1 MRQIRNKKFLNR
13 NNKCNFAPIK
23 DVNNKIKYN
32 NLKGKQMKK
41 DLLRFG
47 LLSLLLVFAFIAKAQ
62 NVTAVW
68 DFQNN
73 LPEGINTAANFQGKE
88 GDLASTV
95 EGITM
100 HINATQGKLKGRTS
114 DAQFNTGAILQI
126 PVKSANDVVTV
137 TTYPNYHN
145 LTVGGKAATADVTEY
160 NATSAEVAKGYVEVN
175 ATAQSYLYQI
185 KVVHVSAIQEKA
197 LYTTDFTEWK
207 KVDGKTANNT
217 VVDLKTLYSKE
228 VFTMTLNGVEI
239 NPTGTNAKFADRTG
253 YMKTLKY
260 TGEYSAA
267 EPSAVTSA
275 LASITKITLHQA
287 ATGGKRGIKVSV
299 KGDCDADWVAI
310 HNVSIVT
317 QGGEDLTLD
326 VNRTNCQIKFEG
338 FTLSQNAFVTDLAI
352 YGNVDMSK
360 TPMLGTFSLNGT
372 NYSAVD
378 IFKEDASGKQLATLL
393 VSKKAT
399 LISETN
405 PLTDLVAA
413 NGTIK
418 STTYTTTGEGT
429 DQKTVVTIVVE
440 ANSDEVTYELTVGFK
455 PDFTLTYYNIDGT
468 TAIGTQKV
476 EQDANIEKFQKD
488 AEEQVTVVE
497 GKKFR
502 GWATDLKKDS
512 KKFTTSSVITADTKL
527 YAVVTDI
534 ETANKAARYDYDLQ
548 KEGFCADD
556 HEAFCVEGNGKWHD
570 VTHGWTFSA
579 GDKIKILMGG
589 KGYIKMNLCK
599 FSTTGNIT
607 LTDPKGTEIASVDA
621 KASTDGLITIL
632 QNTSTESGEYTL
644 TFAANAYLH
653 SLSIVNMTEPAYT
666 QEGNWYTVKAGN
678 AQSFITTLETVNAA
692 NAAADAPRSYIFLP
706 NGTYD
711 LGDKCLTQISGNNIS
726 IIGESMDNTIIVN
739 KPAIENEGIGTTAT
753 LLNLSNN
760 LYLQDIT
767 LKDALDY
774 YHTESAGRAVCLQ
787 DRGTKTICKN
797 VKMLSYQDTYYSN
810 EPNGKGQFYFED
822 SEIHGTV
829 DYICGGG
836 DVYFNRVLFVN
847 ESRKEGVKN
856 GTDVIAAP
864 NSKSEWGYIF
874 KDCTI
879 ENKAANFSLGRSW
892 NNIARLTWLNTTI
905 NQKDEILND
914 GTKYA
919 YFDIAAMDAAIADKF
934 RLDVL
939 KDAEGNTFSPEEKKV
954 LFKDKNGKT
963 KAAEENIIL
972 TAEEAATYTLDA
984 VFGEWKPAVLSTQA
998 AATAATLDSDKLSWT
1013 GDAQMYLVSKDG
1025 KFFALTTEKSVNL
1038 NGEKGTFAV
1047 RAANQMGGFG
1057 ATANSVSTGIRNIT
1071 SATEAAVIKTAIY
1084 AADGTQLTNLQ
1095 KGINIIVKT
1104 LADGSKKTSK
1114 VIVK

>member
-1 MRQIRNKKFLNR
+1 MKRN
-13 NNKCNFAPIK
+13 
-23 DVNNKIKYN
+23 
-32 NLKGKQMKK
+32 
-41 DLLRFG
+41 LLRLG

-68 DFQNN
+68 DFQKN

-100 HINATQGKLKGRTS
+100 HVNATQGKLKGRTS
-114 DAQFNTGAILQI
+114 DAQFNTGTILQI
-126 PVKSANDVVTV
+126 PVKSAKDVVTV
-137 TTYPNYHN
+137 TTFPNYHN

-160 NATSAEVAKGYVEVN
+160 NATSAEVAKGYVEVV
-175 ATAQSYLYQI
+175 ATGQSYLYQI

-197 LYTTDFTEWK
+197 LYTTDFTNWK

-217 VVDLKTLYSKE
+217 LVNLKTLYSKE
-228 VFTMTLNGVEI
+228 AFSMTLNGVEI
-239 NPTGTNAKFADRTG
+239 NPTGTNTKFADRTG

-260 TGEYSAA
+260 TGEYSTA
-267 EPSAVTSA
+267 EPSAVTSP

-287 ATGGKRGIKVSV
+287 ATGGTRGIKVSV
-299 KGDCDADWVAI
+299 KGDGDADWVAI

-317 QGGEDLTLD
+317 TSGEDLTLD
-326 VNRTNCQIKFEG
+326 VNRTNCQIKFEN
-338 FTLSQNAFVTDLAI
+338 FKLNQNAYVTDLAI

-372 NYSAVD
+372 SIPAVD
-378 IFKEDASGKQLATLL
+378 IFNEDASGKQLATLL
-393 VSKKAT
+393 VSKKAN
-399 LISETN
+399 LISETH
-405 PLTDLVAA
+405 PLTDIVAA

-418 STTYTTTGEGT
+418 STTYTTTGEGA

-440 ANSDEVTYELTVGFK
+440 SKGDEVTYELTVGFK

-468 TAIGTQKV
+468 TVLGTQKV
-476 EQDANIEKFQKD
+476 EQDANIEKFQEGM
-488 AEEQVTVVE
+488 EEKVTVAE

-512 KKFTTSSVITADTKL
+512 KKFTTSSVITADTNL

-534 ETANKAARYDYDLQ
+534 ETASETARYDYNFQ
-548 KEGFCADD
+548 KEGFDIND
-556 HEAFCVEGNGKWHD
+556 HEAISVEGKGKWHD
-570 VTHGWTFSA
+570 TTHGWTFTA

-599 FSTTGNIT
+599 FSNAGDIT
-607 LTDPKGTEIASVDA
+607 LTAPDGTTIASVDA
-621 KASTDGLITIL
+621 KASTDGISTIL
-632 QNTSTESGEYTL
+632 QNTSTASGEYTL

-666 QEGNWYTVKAGN
+666 QEGNWYTVKTGN

-711 LGDKCLTQISGNNIS
+711 LGDKCLTLINGNNIS

-753 LLNLSNN
+753 LLNQSNN

-774 YHTESAGRAVCLQ
+774 YKTGAAGRAVCLQ

-847 ESRKEGVKN
+847 ESRKENEKN

-914 GTKYA
+914 GTKYT
-919 YFDIAAMDAAIADKF
+919 YFNIAAMETAIADKF

-939 KDAEGNTFSPEEKKV
+939 KDAEGNTFSPAEKMV
-954 LFKDKNGKT
+954 LFKDKNGKA
-963 KAAEENIIL
+963 KEAEENIIL

-984 VFGEWKPAVLSTQA
+984 VFGDWKPANLSAQT
-998 AATAATLDSDKLSWT
+998 AATAATLSNDKLSWT
-1013 GDAQMYLVSKDG
+1013 GDAQMYLVAKDG
-1025 KFFALTTEKSVNL
+1025 KFFALTTEKSINL
-1038 NGEKGTFAV
+1038 NGEKGTFTI

-1057 ATANSVSTGIRNIT
+1057 ATANSVSTGIRNI
-1071 SATEAAVIKTAIY
+1071 ATATAAVIKTAIY
-1084 AADGTQLTNLQ
+1084 AADGTQLSNLQ

>member
-1 MRQIRNKKFLNR
+1 MCIRDR
-13 NNKCNFAPIK
+13 
-23 DVNNKIKYN
+23 YN
-32 NLKGKQMKK
+32 VG
-41 DLLRFG
+41 
-47 LLSLLLVFAFIAKAQ
+47 
-62 NVTAVW
+62 T
-68 DFQNN
+68 
-73 LPEGINTAANFQGKE
+73 
-88 GDLASTV
+88 
-95 EGITM
+95 
-100 HINATQGKLKGRTS
+100 
-114 DAQFNTGAILQI
+114 ILQI
-126 PVKSANDVVTV
+126 PVKSAKDVVTV

-160 NATSAEVAKGYVEVN
+160 NATSAEVAKGYVEVV
-175 ATAQSYLYQI
+175 ATGGCYLYQI

-197 LYTTDFTEWK
+197 LYTTDFTNWK
-207 KVDGKTANNT
+207 KVDGKTAKNT
-217 VVDLKTLYSKE
+217 LVDLKTLYSKE
-228 VFTMTLNGVEI
+228 AFSMTLNGVEI

-260 TGEYSAA
+260 TGEYSTA
-267 EPSAVTSA
+267 EPSAVTSP

-287 ATGGKRGIKVSV
+287 ATGGTRGIKVSV
-299 KGDCDADWVAI
+299 KGDGDADWVAI

-317 QGGEDLTLD
+317 TSGEDLTLD
-326 VNRTNCQIKFEG
+326 VNRTNCQIKFEN
-338 FTLSQNAFVTDLAI
+338 FKLNQNAYVTDLAI

-378 IFKEDASGKQLATLL
+378 IFNEDASGKQLANLL
-393 VSKKAT
+393 VSKKAN

-405 PLTDLVAA
+405 PLTDIVAA

-418 STTYTTTGEGT
+418 STTYTTTGEGA

-476 EQDANIEKFQKD
+476 EQDANIEKFQEGM
-488 AEEQVTVVE
+488 EEKVTVAE

-534 ETANKAARYDYDLQ
+534 ETASETARYDYDFQ
-548 KEGFCADD
+548 KEGFDIND
-556 HEAFCVEGNGKWHD
+556 HEAISVEGNGKWHD
-570 VTHGWTFSA
+570 TTHGWIFTA

-599 FSTTGNIT
+599 FSNEGDIT
-607 LTDPKGTEIASVDA
+607 LTAPDGTTIASVDA
-621 KASTDGLITIL
+621 MTSTDGISTIL
-632 QNTSTESGEYTL
+632 QNTSTASGEYTL

-666 QEGNWYTVKAGN
+666 QEGNWYTVKAGD

-711 LGDKCLTQISGNNIS
+711 LGDKCLTLISGNNIS
-726 IIGESMDNTIIVN
+726 IIGESVDNTIIVN

-753 LLNLSNN
+753 LLNQSNN

-774 YHTESAGRAVCLQ
+774 YKTGAAGRAVCLQ

-847 ESRKEGVKN
+847 ESRKENEKN

-914 GTKYA
+914 GTKYT
-919 YFDIAAMDAAIADKF
+919 YFNIAAMETAIADKF

-939 KDAEGNTFSPEEKKV
+939 KDAEGNTFSPAEKMV
-954 LFKDKNGKT
+954 LFKDKNGKA
-963 KAAEENIIL
+963 KEAEENIIL

-984 VFGEWKPAVLSTQA
+984 VFGDWKPANLSAQT
-998 AATAATLDSDKLSWT
+998 AATAATLSNDKLSWT
-1013 GDAQMYLVSKDG
+1013 GDAQMYLVAKDG

-1038 NGEKGTFAV
+1038 NGEKGTFTV

-1057 ATANSVSTGIRNIT
+1057 ATANSVSTGIRNIA
-1071 SATEAAVIKTAIY
+1071 SATDAAAIKTAIF
-1084 AADGTQLTNLQ
+1084 AADGTQLSNLQ
-1095 KGINIIVKT
+1095 KGINIVVKT